1 MPNWAGNISFND
13 AQTLMPASIDELQR
27 IVANNSSVR
36 ARGTAHSFN
45 SIADTNGVGVL
56 LTKMPSVIEIDS
68 ARSVVRVSGGLR
80 YGDLA
85 QSLHAKGFALHNLA
99 SLPHI
104 SIAGAIATGT
114 HGSGVTN
121 GSLSTEVSAIDL
133 VLADGEVR
141 RFTRE
146 SVDDTF
152 NGAVVGLGLLGVVS
166 TLELDIEPTYEI
178 SQVVYPNFSRSLFYQ
193 NLNEV
198 LGAAYS
204 VSFFTT
210 WGAEDDG
217 QVWTKERTTK
227 SSRERD
233 SELFGIPAAV
243 AKQHPIP
250 GIDPIHC
257 TEQLDQPGAW
267 HERLPHFKLE
277 FTPSAG
283 DELQSEYLIPR
294 SHAAQALLALEPL
307 AAEINQLLQVTEIR
321 TVKADNLWLSPSY
334 QMDVVGIHFTWK
346 KTGEIYQLLPRI
358 EEVLANFQARP
369 HWGKIFTYDRDY
381 LTSVYPKFTEFK
393 SLVETLD
400 PTAKFQNAMTS
411 AIFS

>member
-178 SQVVYPNFSRSLFYQ
+178 SQVVYPNF
-193 NLNEV
+193 
-198 LGAAYS
+198 
-204 VSFFTT
+204 
-210 WGAEDDG
+210 
-217 QVWTKERTTK
+217 
-227 SSRERD
+227 
-233 SELFGIPAAV
+233 
-243 AKQHPIP
+243 
-250 GIDPIHC
+250 
-257 TEQLDQPGAW
+257 
-267 HERLPHFKLE
+267 
-277 FTPSAG
+277 
-283 DELQSEYLIPR
+283 
-294 SHAAQALLALEPL
+294 
-307 AAEINQLLQVTEIR
+307 
-321 TVKADNLWLSPSY
+321 
-334 QMDVVGIHFTWK
+334 
-346 KTGEIYQLLPRI
+346 
-358 EEVLANFQARP
+358 
-369 HWGKIFTYDRDY
+369 
-381 LTSVYPKFTEFK
+381 
-393 SLVETLD
+393 
-400 PTAKFQNAMTS
+400 
-411 AIFS
+411 